1 MISREKYKDIL
12 EKIPICCVDLLI
24 HEGKKIL
31 LIKRNEEPE
40 KNKWALIGGRIH
52 KKESLIG
59 AVKRKAIEEI
69 GCEIEIEKFLGVY
82 ETIFD
87 KGSFEDLKTGI
98 HTINI
103 TYLARLNNPKEEIK
117 VDSTSSE
124 YKWFET
130 IDKDVAIAV
139 QKVIK
144 DSKILD

>member
-31 LIKRNEEPE
+31 LIKRNE
-40 KNKWALIGGRIH
+40 
-52 KKESLIG
+52 
-59 AVKRKAIEEI
+59 IEEI